1 MRPDIDEIILHPNVQ
16 AVINNQDRFYALKGA
31 SLSAVTPSKQSFES
45 SKATLIISPSTV
57 ALEMQQQ
64 RLNEKMTS
72 SHKKRAK
79 LNVKPFFL
87 EDDEDYSRRDL
98 FS

>member
-1 MRPDIDEIILHPNVQ
+1 MEPEPSMRPDIDEILLHPNIQ
-16 AVINNQDRFYALKGA
+16 AVINNQDGINALKC
-31 SLSAVTPSKQSFES
+31 SNISTITPSKQSFES

-64 RLNEKMTS
+64 RINEKMTS
-72 SHKKRAK
+72 SNKKRAK

-87 EDDEDYSRRDL
+87 
-98 FS
+98 